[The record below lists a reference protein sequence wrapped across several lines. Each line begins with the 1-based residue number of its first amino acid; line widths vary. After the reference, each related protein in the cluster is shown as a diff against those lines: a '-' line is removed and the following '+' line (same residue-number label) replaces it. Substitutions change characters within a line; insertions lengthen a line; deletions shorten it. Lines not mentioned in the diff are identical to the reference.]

1 MRHAVRVFATLS
13 TAALVSACSTQGN
26 TMLVFGQTQTVGI
39 SIGGSATD
47 QGISFT
53 LGYQD
58 RNFAIVP
65 ASVRQADGGAT
76 QVLSTVTSNG
86 TRGRKSEGSDA
97 LSVLGQ
103 FSVETNSK
111 TADVGL
117 GKFFATGLAAQKLAD
132 GFGERLAGPS
142 LEAAA
147 AVEKAKPKAT
157 EGSASA
163 PSK

>member
-1 MRHAVRVFATLS
+1 
-13 TAALVSACSTQGN
+13 
-26 TMLVFGQTQTVGI
+26 
-39 SIGGSATD
+39 
-47 QGISFT
+47 
-53 LGYQD
+53 
-58 RNFAIVP
+58 
-65 ASVRQADGGAT
+65 VRQADGGAT